1 MKKLIALLTLII
13 MVGAFV
19 IGCGTNDKSQVSND
33 KVEPNYQEEEMVEEV
48 QVDEVEEQ
56 VVEETIKNEEGNDT
70 DGQKDIENP
79 KYSGDVEKVLFS
91 FFEAVLNQDLE
102 KARECVLIDD
112 LGFPFSSLEEALD
125 YYKANQSPDITKV
138 EEISDDMKMIY
149 ANVETSEGEIE
160 ESFLVKRLDDTWYIA
175 NGGVIS
181 RKQSIYTED
190 QIKDGDIAIY
200 LKDIYHRFN
209 GEDIYVVCLVNN
221 TTEKLNVGFVNR
233 PAVIYENETGKEYVE
248 LNNNFVVNPYS
259 SEYMY
264 FTVDSKEGPVKSIIL
279 KEVMLGLQAETSDVD
294 VFIGEMVEE

>member
-1 MKKLIALLTLII
+1 MKK
-13 MVGAFV
+13 VFG
-19 IGCGTNDKSQVSND
+19 KS
-33 KVEPNYQEEEMVEEV
+33 
-48 QVDEVEEQ
+48 
-56 VVEETIKNEEGNDT
+56 
-70 DGQKDIENP
+70 
-79 KYSGDVEKVLFS
+79 
-91 FFEAVLNQDLE
+91 
-102 KARECVLIDD
+102 
-112 LGFPFSSLEEALD
+112 
-125 YYKANQSPDITKV
+125 
-138 EEISDDMKMIY
+138 
-149 ANVETSEGEIE
+149 
-160 ESFLVKRLDDTWYIA
+160 DDTWYIA

-190 QIKDGDIAIY
+190 QIKDGDVAIY